1 MKTIILYASKRGAA
15 AEIAR
20 RVAEKIGGAA
30 LHDLK
35 KGGVPSIG
43 EFDCVIV
50 GGSLYV
56 GMIRKEAKAFV
67 ARNADALRGKKLG
80 LFLSGLE
87 ADKEKEYFDANFPAD
102 ILRAAKAA
110 GFLGGIFDPQKAGF
124 VERLVMKA
132 VAKQSAYV
140 NTIDDSK
147 IDQFVKALK
156 A

>member
-1 MKTIILYASKRGAA
+1 MKTIILYASKHGAA

-20 RVAEKIGGAA
+20 RMAEKIGGAA

-35 KGGVPSIG
+35 KSGVPSIG

-50 GGSLYV
+50 GSSLYA
-56 GMIRKEAKAFV
+56 GMMRKEAKTFV
-67 ARNADALRGKKLG
+67 TRNADALRGKKLG

-87 ADKEKEYFDANFPAD
+87 AGREKEYFDANFPAE

-110 GFLGGIFDPQKAGF
+110 GFLGGIYDPKKAGV
-124 VERLVMKA
+124 VERLIMKA

-140 NTIDDSK
+140 NTINDSK